1 MLGGQSADYRASNA
15 TERVRIMKEESDLL
29 EAIAH
34 TKDKAEKAVL
44 QKELDE
50 LRAYRRELEKNQR

>member
-1 MLGGQSADYRASNA
+1 L
-15 TERVRIMKEESDLL
+15 KEEGDLL

-34 TKDKAEKAVL
+34 TKDKKEKAEL

-50 LRAYRRELEKNQR
+50 LRTYRRELEKTQR